1 MKRQPL
7 CGNSLQTIT
16 EFLLGVCL
24 FTWGT
29 GIFGGDLF
37 FGYNHVFCV
46 FTHSC
51 AKSYMYMWVYIY
63 LFECMCIEVRGQL

>member
-37 FGYNHVFCV
+37 FGYNQVFLCVYTFMCKKLHVYV
-46 FTHSC
+46 GVH
-51 AKSYMYMWVYIY
+51 I
-63 LFECMCIEVRGQL
+63 LI